1 MSLIFRSKIR
11 YFVIK
16 YHMKHLRTLASALF
30 LTLPALAVDLNWEQF
45 LGRNDML
52 WDKLPDHWNSGP
64 FVGNGKLGT
73 IFWQKESGEFHFE
86 VSRSDLYDNRRLADG
101 YSVLFARCRMPN
113 GHFALSFGDGK
124 PTGKMRLDLWN
135 AEAKGKITLGANS
148 WDLRCFTHANG
159 DVIVLEVA
167 GPGPAPQLTWN
178 PDESKPTRRRSGMPG
193 NLRGYP
199 AQTRSE
205 VSGITVSV
213 QEMPDAPE
221 YNTQGQG
228 ASQYATAWTTV
239 SSPNRTVYYISTR
252 ITTGSREAADE
263 AVDFVRKAKTSGIE
277 VMEKSHRAW
286 WHTYY
291 PKSFL
296 TVPNSTYESFYWIQM
311 YKMASASRQGGPVL
325 DLMGPWFSPTNWP
338 AIWWNLN
345 IQLTYWP
352 YYMSNHLEE
361 AEPLIESIW
370 NGRENL
376 AKNAAP
382 HSADSY
388 AVGRAT
394 GLDFLEPVGGE
405 VGNLPWTMHNL
416 WLHYRSTMDD
426 DLLRE
431 KIFPLMKG
439 SFRYLQHIL
448 VEQPDGTLK
457 LPSTASPEYIDSV
470 ASCSYTIACLRW
482 LAATLITADGRL
494 KANDPI
500 VADCRKVLVNLEP
513 YPVDEQTGI
522 MVGQGVTF
530 TNSHR
535 HWSHLFMIYP
545 FYEYTWEQTERVPLM
560 EKSLNN
566 WTNRPQAFAGY
577 SWLGAASMH
586 AAAGRGDVALGFLD
600 SFLKK
605 SPLPNTLYREMD
617 PVMETPLAY
626 GRTLQE
632 MLLTSHGDLIRIFPG
647 IPTSWSEVAFAD
659 MRTEGAFL
667 VSAQR
672 EEGKTQWVKV
682 ESLAGE
688 PCRIRTGL
696 EGEINTSPALPLK
709 DLGNGV
715 VEIALPK
722 GQSVV
727 LHTGNAAPDTAAKPA
742 ALNGPAKPWGGQMS
756 PP

>member
-1 MSLIFRSKIR
+1 
-11 YFVIK
+11 
-16 YHMKHLRTLASALF
+16 MKRLFILATALF
-30 LTLPALAVDLNWEQF
+30 LTLPAQAVDLNWETF
-45 LGRNDML
+45 LARNDMV
-52 WDKLPDHWNSGP
+52 WSKLPDHWNSGP
-64 FVGNGKLGT
+64 FLGNGALGT
-73 IFWQKESGEFHFE
+73 IFWQNQQGAFHFE
-86 VSRSDLYDNRRLADG
+86 VSRSDLYDNRRLENYG
-101 YSVLFARCRMPN
+101 PLFARCRIPN
-113 GHFALSFGDGK
+113 GHFALSFGEGK
-124 PTGKMRLDLWN
+124 PTGEMRLDLWN
-135 AEAKGKITLGANS
+135 AEAKGRVTLGANS

-167 GPGPAPQLTWN
+167 GAGPAPQLTWH
-178 PDESKPTRRRSGMPG
+178 PDPSKPTRTRSGIPG
-193 NLRGYP
+193 NLKAYP
-199 AQTRSE
+199 PQTQSE
-205 VSGITVSV
+205 IDGVNVSI
-213 QEMPDAPE
+213 QEMPEAPE

-228 ASQYATAWTTV
+228 ASQYANAWTSV
-239 SSPNRTVYYISTR
+239 SSPGRTVFFMSTR
-252 ITTGSREAADE
+252 ITIGSRKAADE
-263 AVDFVRKAKTSGIE
+263 AADIVRKAKVSGLAKL
-277 VMEKSHRAW
+277 EKSHRAW
-286 WHTYY
+286 WHAYY

-325 DLMGPWFSPTNWP
+325 DLMGPWFSPSNWP

-370 NGRENL
+370 DQRENL

-394 GLDFLEPVGGE
+394 GLDFTEKVGGE

-426 DLLRE
+426 KMLKE
-431 KIFPLMKG
+431 KIFPMMKG
-439 SFRYLQHIL
+439 SFRYLRHIL
-448 VEQPDGTLK
+448 IEQPDGTLK
-457 LPSTASPEYIDSV
+457 LPKTASPEYTDSV
-470 ASCSYTIACLRW
+470 ASCSYTIACMRW
-482 LAATLITADGRL
+482 LASTLIIADKRL

-500 VADCRKVLVNLEP
+500 VAECREVLAKLEP
-513 YPVDEQTGI
+513 YPVDEKSGV
-522 MVGQGVTF
+522 MVGEGVTF

-545 FYEYTWEQTERVPLM
+545 FYEYTWEQTERAELM
-560 EKSLNN
+560 EKSLRN
-566 WTNRPQAFAGY
+566 WTDRPQAFAGY

-600 SFLKK
+600 SFLQK
-605 SPLPNTLYREMD
+605 SPLPNTLYRELD

-626 GRTLQE
+626 ARTLQE
-632 MLLTSHGDLIRIFPG
+632 MLLTSHGDLIRVFPG
-647 IPTSWSEVAFAD
+647 VPTSWGEVGFAD

-672 EEGKTQWVKV
+672 EQGKTRWVKI

-688 PCRIRTGL
+688 PCRIRCGL
-696 EGEINTSPALPLK
+696 EGKVKTSPAVPLK

-715 VEIALPK
+715 LEVSLSK
-722 GQSVV
+722 GKSVV
-727 LHTGNAAPDTAAKPA
+727 LYTGDAVPKTDAKPA
-742 ALNGPAKPWGGQMS
+742 ALEGPAKPWGGQKS
-756 PP
+756 AP